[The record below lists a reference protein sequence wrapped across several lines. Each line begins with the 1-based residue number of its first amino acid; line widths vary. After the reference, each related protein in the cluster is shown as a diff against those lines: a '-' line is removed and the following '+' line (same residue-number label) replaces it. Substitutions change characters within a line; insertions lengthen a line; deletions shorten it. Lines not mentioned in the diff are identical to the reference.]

1 MSPVVCPRLLFSF
14 QTHLEQLFGRGIC
27 FHYEENKRPENIF
40 AVSSE
45 ENYLIYLHICMD
57 IHVPMLWVF
66 GGRIGE
72 ADICVFDLRRDL
84 VGWARGV
91 STIVPQQGY
100 SSNLERNHRAKAY
113 FSIPR
118 SHIFPEDSI
127 QTSFRLPPFKRGKLF
142 DWHQMGLTIL

>member
-14 QTHLEQLFGRGIC
+14 QTHLEQLFGRAFVFITR
-27 FHYEENKRPENIF
+27 KIKDLKI
-40 AVSSE
+40 SLLS
-45 ENYLIYLHICMD
+45 LLKKIILYLHICMD

-118 SHIFPEDSI
+118 SHIFTEDSI